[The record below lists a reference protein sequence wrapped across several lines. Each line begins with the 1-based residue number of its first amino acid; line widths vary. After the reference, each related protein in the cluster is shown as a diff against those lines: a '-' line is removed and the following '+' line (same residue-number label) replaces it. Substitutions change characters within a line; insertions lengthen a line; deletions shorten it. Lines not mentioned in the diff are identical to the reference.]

1 MSEIAALLKKFEID
15 DEHLQLVRQIGEK
28 AMPKID
34 KHLDGF
40 YAWMSKHPEY
50 DEFFGDDSARL
61 KRVRKM
67 QVGYWNAFF
76 EAKIDQKW
84 LEQREHV
91 GEVHAN
97 IDLPNDIYFAGVS
110 FSGSSIAHTIST
122 QEDTGLLDKIDAFQR
137 LLFLDS
143 YIVIN
148 KISEIQ
154 RAKINASAREL
165 VEMSTPVTPIYKG
178 ILLLPLLGLIDSVR
192 AKEIMQRT
200 LDAISKYRAS
210 VLLLDISGVSVMDT
224 QVANQLMKIAK
235 ATKFMGCETIISGLS
250 PNIAQTLV
258 ELGVDTGNIN
268 TCSSLED
275 SFKFALE
282 RLQLHIGTNNRE

>member
-15 DEHLQLVRQIGEK
+15 DAHLQLVRQIGEK

-40 YAWMSKHPEY
+40 YEWMSKHPEY
-50 DEFFGDDSARL
+50 DDFFGDDSARL

-154 RAKINASAREL
+154 RAK
-165 VEMSTPVTPIYKG
+165 
-178 ILLLPLLGLIDSVR
+178 
-192 AKEIMQRT
+192 
-200 LDAISKYRAS
+200 
-210 VLLLDISGVSVMDT
+210 
-224 QVANQLMKIAK
+224 
-235 ATKFMGCETIISGLS
+235 
-250 PNIAQTLV
+250 
-258 ELGVDTGNIN
+258 
-268 TCSSLED
+268 
-275 SFKFALE
+275 
-282 RLQLHIGTNNRE
+282 